1 VENRQ
6 TANQTITFHRYNTVI
21 VGSGAAGM
29 NCAVHLYEFMRQKG
43 FSPKESAERIVVVTR
58 GLALGAS
65 RMSGSDKQTYYKMG
79 TSPAVPDSAEEFA
92 GTLSSAG
99 CCHGDLALAEAIGS
113 LREFYH
119 LVQAGVPFPTDSMGS
134 FVGYKTDNDPFER
147 ATSAGPKTSKFMSEC
162 LQRQLERYGVEI
174 ADNQEVAHLLTVAC
188 GQSLT
193 AGGRA
198 RRIAGVVTVDR
209 KSLYR
214 VRRRINVYLGANIVL
229 AAGGPGELYQTS
241 VYPKGQVGIHG
252 LAFKAGL
259 VGENLTES
267 QFGLASTKFRWNVS
281 GTYMQ
286 AIPRVFSTDADGSDE
301 RDFLAGY
308 FPSMSKMATNIFLKG
323 YQWPFDPQRIRSVE
337 RGAYR
342 KEPDAKR
349 YPLNADSGAGQSSL
363 IDVLVFNET
372 QKGRRVFLDFLHNP
386 VSRYWIPDTRYST
399 RIEHRGSR
407 IENRES
413 RIENRASSIET
424 FNIEALEPEAH
435 QYLKRAGALQ
445 DTPIDRLFAM
455 NPPAIEIYKQN
466 GIDLHSEPLEIAVC
480 AQHNNG
486 GFAVNKWWESNIP
499 GTFVIGEM
507 AATHG
512 VKRPGGSALNAGQV
526 GGLRAAQYIVNVY
539 GCELPDY
546 SAWEDEITGQLDQL
560 FARFDKYRGFGGPM
574 PKVMIQRI
582 QERMTLSAG
591 IMRESRTARRALKE
605 AVELYKLIQKKGFS
619 AQGKRE
625 LVWAIQAEHL
635 ALTSIAYLKAIVE
648 LLRQGSGSR
657 GSHLVIARDGV
668 EIHPDIIAP
677 HLSPGLPGGKPEAG
691 PASGRQKQLHRA
703 PEDRCGGKVL
713 KFKPENP
720 SLRDSVVRVAYD
732 DSLPDMFRCE
742 SAELRSAPSD
752 TKAFEPAWRDFRE
765 GKIYRENER

>member
-1 VENRQ
+1 MGVKDKQ
-6 TANQTITFHRYNTVI
+6 TANPSLKITFHRYNTVI

-43 FSPKESAERIVVVTR
+43 FSRKESAGRIVVVTR

-79 TSPAVPDSAEEFA
+79 TSPDAPDSAEEFA
-92 GTLSSAG
+92 RTLMAAG

-119 LVQAGVPFPTDSMGS
+119 LVQAGVPFPTNSMGS

-174 ADNQEVAHLLTVAC
+174 ADNQEVAHLLTVGC
-188 GQSLT
+188 GQS
-193 AGGRA
+193 
-198 RRIAGVVTVDR
+198 RRIAGVVTVER

-214 VRRRINVYLGANIVL
+214 VKLRINVYLGANIVL
-229 AAGGPGELYQTS
+229 AAGGPGELYHTS

-259 VGENLTES
+259 AGENLTES

-286 AIPRVFSTDADGSDE
+286 AIPRIFSTDAGGSDE

-323 YQWPFDPQRIRSVE
+323 YQWPFDPQRIENR
-337 RGAYR
+337 
-342 KEPDAKR
+342 
-349 YPLNADSGAGQSSL
+349 QSSL
-363 IDVLVFNET
+363 IDLLVFNET

-386 VSRYWIPDTRYST
+386 VGPRGAVGSDST
-399 RIEHRGSR
+399 
-407 IENRES
+407 
-413 RIENRASSIET
+413 ET
-424 FNIEALEPEAH
+424 FNIEALEPEAY

-445 DTPIDRLFAM
+445 DIPIDRLFAM

-466 GIDLHSEPLEIAVC
+466 GIDLYSEPLEIAVC

-499 GTFVIGEM
+499 RTFVIGEM

-560 FARFDKYRGFGGPM
+560 FARFDKYRGLGGPM

-582 QERMTLSAG
+582 QKRMTLSAG
-591 IMRESRTARRALKE
+591 CMRELRTARRALKE
-605 AVELYKLIQKKGFS
+605 AVELYRLIQKNGLS
-619 AQGKRE
+619 APGKRA

-635 ALTSIAYLKAIVE
+635 ALTSVAYLKAIVE

-668 EIHPDIIAP
+668 EIHPDIIA
-677 HLSPGLPGGKPEAG
+677 GTTGQ
-691 PASGRQKQLHRA
+691 PAA
-703 PEDRCGGKVL
+703 AGKVL

-720 SLRDSVVRVAYD
+720 SLRDSVLRVTYD
-732 DSLPDMFRCE
+732 DSVPDMFRCE
-742 SAELRSAPSD
+742 SVELRSAPGD
-752 TKAFEPAWRDFRE
+752 AKAFEPAWRDFRE